1 MKAQLRQAREDVT
14 AIRAQYAMSE
24 RQACELMDVAA
35 SSHRYQARNRPREDT
50 LRERLTTL
58 AQQYP
63 RFGSPRLCALV
74 RREDRYNHKLVERI
88 YREAGLSLRR
98 KKRKRLQ
105 RQRTPIIATQAA
117 NEEWAMD
124 FVADSLASARHVR
137 ILTVVDVFTR
147 ECLALETDTSMGSMR
162 VLRVLDGI
170 IAERGA
176 PARLRCDN
184 GPEFTSRA
192 FLAWA
197 IERKIDL
204 VHIRPG
210 RPVENAHIESFNG
223 RLREECLNASW
234 FRNLFDARK
243 QIERWREHYNQVRP
257 HSALEYRTPNE
268 FALAHA
274 SASFCMAGVRQGDS
288 NAVPSP
294 HTPLPAQ
301 TGAQHDGACRMI
313 S

>member
-1 MKAQLRQAREDVT
+1 
-14 AIRAQYAMSE
+14 MSE
-24 RQACELMDVAA
+24 RQACELMEVAV
-35 SSHRYQARNRPREDT
+35 SSYRYRARSCERADT
-50 LRERLTTL
+50 LRAKLTEL

-74 RREDRYNHKLVERI
+74 RREDLYNHKLVERV

-98 KKRKRLQ
+98 KKRRRLQ
-105 RQRTPIIATQAA
+105 RQKTPKIVAQSS

-124 FVADSLASARHVR
+124 FVTDSLASARHLR

-147 ECLALETDTSMGSMR
+147 ECLALEADTSIGSLR
-162 VLRVLDGI
+162 VLRTLDRI
-170 IAERGA
+170 IGERGA
-176 PARLRCDN
+176 PLRLRCDN

-197 IERKIDL
+197 LERKLEL

-210 RPVENAHIESFNG
+210 KPVENAHIESFNG

-234 FRNLFDARK
+234 FRNLFDARR
-243 QIERWREHYNQVRP
+243 QIERWREHYNHVRP
-257 HSALEYRTPNE
+257 HSALQFRTPNE
-268 FALAHA
+268 FALAQA
-274 SASFCMAGVRQGDS
+274 NAKSLSAEVGQGDS
-288 NAVPSP
+288 NAIPSP
-294 HTPLPAQ
+294 HTPRPAE
-301 TGAQHDGACRMI
+301 TGGACMI

>member
-1 MKAQLRQAREDVT
+1 
-14 AIRAQYAMSE
+14 MSE
-24 RQACELMDVAA
+24 RQACELMEVAV
-35 SSHRYQARNRPREDT
+35 SSYRYRARSCERADT
-50 LRERLTTL
+50 LRAKLTEL

-74 RREDRYNHKLVERI
+74 RREDRYNHKLVERV

-98 KKRKRLQ
+98 KKRRRLQ
-105 RQRTPIIATQAA
+105 RQRTPKIVAQSS

-124 FVADSLASARHVR
+124 FVTDSLASARHLR

-147 ECLALETDTSMGSMR
+147 ECLALETDTSIGSLR
-162 VLRVLDGI
+162 VLRTLDRI
-170 IAERGA
+170 IGERGA
-176 PARLRCDN
+176 PLRLRCDN

-197 IERKIDL
+197 LERKLEL

-210 RPVENAHIESFNG
+210 KPVENAHIESFNG

-234 FRNLFDARK
+234 FRNLFDARR
-243 QIERWREHYNQVRP
+243 QIERWREHYNHVRP
-257 HSALEYRTPNE
+257 HSALQFRTPNE
-268 FALAHA
+268 FALAQA
-274 SASFCMAGVRQGDS
+274 SAKSLSAEVGQGDS
-288 NAVPSP
+288 NAIPSP
-294 HTPLPAQ
+294 HTPRPAE
-301 TGAQHDGACRMI
+301 TGGACII

>member
-1 MKAQLRQAREDVT
+1 MKQARSDVD
-14 AIRAQYAMSE
+14 AIRAQYAISE
-24 RQACELMDVAA
+24 RQACGLMEVAV
-35 SSHRYQARNRPREDT
+35 SSYRYRSRPCERADT
-50 LRERLTTL
+50 LRTRLTEL

-63 RFGSPRLCALV
+63 RFGCPRLCALV
-74 RREDRYNHKLVERI
+74 RREELYNHKLVERV

-98 KKRKRLQ
+98 KKRRRLH
-105 RQRTPIIATQAA
+105 RQRTPMVAAQSA

-124 FVADSLASARHVR
+124 FVTDSMASARHMR

-147 ECLALETDTSMGSMR
+147 ECLTLETDTSMGSMR
-162 VLRVLDGI
+162 VQRVLDQI
-170 IAERGA
+170 IDERGA
-176 PARLRCDN
+176 PLRLRCDN
-184 GPEFTSRA
+184 GPEFTSRS

-197 IERKIDL
+197 LERKIEL

-210 RPVENAHIESFNG
+210 KPVENAHIESFNG

-234 FRNLFDARK
+234 FRNLFDARR

-257 HSALEYRTPNE
+257 HSALQFQTPNE

-274 SASFCMAGVRQGDS
+274 SARPLRAEAGQGDS
-288 NAVPSP
+288 NAIPSP
-294 HTPLPAQ
+294 HTPRPAL
-301 TGAQHDGACRMI
+301 TGEACMI